1 MSANG
6 DSLTKA
12 DLIAALTGMR
22 DELRGD
28 IRAAKDEVRGEVSE
42 IRGGMHELSGV
53 VHDLR
58 AEVHHLKDDL
68 IEMVRDVET
77 KLLSEFHRY
86 AKGQQFRLHSLD
98 RPPSV

>member
-28 IRAAKDEVRGEVSE
+28 IRAANDEVRGEVSE

-53 VHDLR
+53 VHGLSGVVHELR
-58 AEVHHLKDDL
+58 GEVHHLKDDL
-68 IEMVRDVET
+68 IGWSAM
-77 KLLSEFHRY
+77 S
-86 AKGQQFRLHSLD
+86 
-98 RPPSV
+98 RPSC